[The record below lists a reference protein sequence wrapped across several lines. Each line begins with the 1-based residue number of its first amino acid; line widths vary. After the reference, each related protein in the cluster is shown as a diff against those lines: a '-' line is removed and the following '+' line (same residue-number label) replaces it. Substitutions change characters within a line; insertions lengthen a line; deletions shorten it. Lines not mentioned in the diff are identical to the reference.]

1 MERERSGVAVVVS
14 GGGARG
20 AYEGG
25 VLAELLPALA
35 AQGLRPDIFVG
46 TSAGAINAVAF
57 ASMSHLCAEEAAD
70 AALKLWRGVRWSSVF
85 RSRLAAL
92 VAPGGGASGRRRAKA
107 LLDTAPLAATLGRAI
122 DWDRLHDNVD
132 RGLVSVGVV
141 ATAAATRRST
151 VFVETAKGEA
161 PETDACRSIDY
172 VATRLEVGH
181 VLASSAIPL
190 VFPPVEVSQPS
201 RARGWYV
208 DGGLRLNTP
217 LQPALD
223 LRAERLVVIATDPA
237 ETATD
242 VRVTGA
248 VPPPTAGGGLAHL
261 LYALLTDRMVEDLRT
276 LARKNERASGDA
288 EEGPDSIRWVFA
300 GPSPGSAGPLAE
312 LAGQVVQGQAPGQRR
327 RRAAGLRRA
336 GGTWLARDPGRLE
349 VLTHLLFDPEFINGA
364 IELGRRDARR
374 SLDPLGSPVWHLTG
388 GSPASVAPMRV
399 DLMGARLT

>member
-1 MERERSGVAVVVS
+1 MEPERSGVAVVVS

-25 VLAELLPALA
+25 VLAELLPALEA
-35 AQGLRPDIFVG
+35 EKLRPNIFVG

-57 ASMSHLCAEEAAD
+57 ASMSHLGAEEAAD

-85 RSRLAAL
+85 RPPLAAL
-92 VAPGGGASGRRRAKA
+92 VAPGGGAPGRRRAKG
-107 LLDTAPLAATLGRAI
+107 LLDTTPLAATLGEAI
-122 DWDRLHDNVD
+122 DWDQLHDNVD
-132 RGLVSVGVV
+132 RGRVSVGVV

-151 VFVETAKGEA
+151 VFVEAANGEA
-161 PETDACRSIDY
+161 PKTDECRSIDY

-190 VFPPVEVSQPS
+190 AFPPVEVSQPS
-201 RARGWYV
+201 RADGWYV

-217 LQPALD
+217 LKPALD

-242 VRVTGA
+242 VRANGA
-248 VPPPTAGGGLAHL
+248 VPPPTAGAGLAHL
-261 LYALLTDRMVEDLRT
+261 LYALMTDRMVEDLRT
-276 LARKNERASGDA
+276 LARKNERATGDA
-288 EEGPDSIRWVFA
+288 EEGPDEIRWLFA

-312 LAGQVVQGQAPGQRR
+312 LAGQVVQGRAPGQRW
-327 RRAAGLRRA
+327 RRAAGLRRSA
-336 GGTWLARDPGRLE
+336 GTWLARDPGRLE

-374 SLDPLGSPVWHLTG
+374 SLDRLGSPVWHLTG
-388 GSPASVAPMRV
+388 GSLTSVAPIRV
-399 DLMGARLT
+399 DLMAADLS